1 MIRINLLP
9 EAKRLAAAGG
19 GGGQLWGVIYLLSA
33 FAWGVVLFLV
43 YLNYNSVL
51 EEQQV
56 KNGELKAQIDRAK
69 AQSENIGEVEAKL
82 AKSKQLEDVV
92 GGLQAAR
99 QGPARVLMEL
109 SRILSEGGGPEVP
122 PDELDALRRENPLL
136 VYNAGWDVR
145 RLWLKTFDETA
156 RKCTMTGLGKSN
168 EDVAEFLRRLNIS
181 KVFDQITLQSTA
193 AATDVVTGL
202 AVVTFSLTCEVKY

>member
-9 EAKRLAAAGG
+9 EAKRQVSTGG
-19 GGGQLWGVIYLLSA
+19 GAQLWGVVYLLSS

-51 EEQQV
+51 EEQNA
-56 KNGELKAQIDRAK
+56 KNAELQTQIERAK
-69 AQSENIGEVEAKL
+69 SQTENIGEVEAKL

-109 SRILSEGGGPEVP
+109 SRILSEGGGPRVP
-122 PDELDALRRENPLL
+122 ADKLDALRRDNPLL
-136 VYNAGWDVR
+136 VYNPGWDSR
-145 RLWLKTFDETA
+145 RLWIESFDETD
-156 RKCTMTGLGKSN
+156 RKCSILGNGKTN
-168 EDVAEFLRRLNIS
+168 EDVAEFLRRLS
-181 KVFDQITLQSTA
+181 LSEVFANVTLQSTA
-193 AATDVVTGL
+193 AAVDSGSGL
-202 AVVTFSLTCEVKY
+202 PIVHFTLSCEVKY